1 MAKTLCFQCK
11 GSEFNFGQ
19 GTRSHQWQPR
29 AFPVALVVKNPL
41 ANAGDVRD
49 SGLIPRSG
57 KTLEEGTATHSSI
70 LVWRTPWTEGPGGLT
85 VHTVAESE
93 TSEAT

>member
-1 MAKTLCFQCK
+1 MSLHFLFKHWLPQGQVQDCHLRKNKKLLFEDLPGGPVAKTLCFQCK

-19 GTRSHQWQPR
+19 GTRSRQWQPG

-49 SGLIPRSG
+49 GFDP
-57 KTLEEGTATHSSI
+57 
-70 LVWRTPWTEGPGGLT
+70 
-85 VHTVAESE
+85 
-93 TSEAT
+93 